1 MMHDERDD
9 YVDDFLP
16 IKMMIDRRV
25 SEPHEDVEVDAW
37 VKDRGPFP
45 ALGFRRLPLHGLV
58 SSTVKDKY
66 KLLEKEFNLE
76 TYRSWVQVT
85 DHIDD

>member
-1 MMHDERDD
+1 
-9 YVDDFLP
+9 
-16 IKMMIDRRV
+16 MMIDRRV

-58 SSTVKDKY
+58 SSTAKDKY

-85 DHIDD
+85 DHIDIT